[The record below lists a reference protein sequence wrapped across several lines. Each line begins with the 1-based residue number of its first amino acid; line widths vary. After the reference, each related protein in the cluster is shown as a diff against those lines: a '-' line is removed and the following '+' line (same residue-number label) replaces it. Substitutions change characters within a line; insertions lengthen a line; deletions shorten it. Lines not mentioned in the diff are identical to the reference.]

1 MEQRRSRRVAGAVK
15 WIGKEMRNLLFSL
28 SAAGLI
34 MSAAPALAQTTTT
47 VDAAGTTTT
56 QTTVVKDKASAG
68 AGVGIVGG
76 AVTGAVVG
84 GPVGAVVGAVVG
96 GVAGAAVDPPKR
108 VRTYI
113 TTTQV
118 QPVVYDGAIGVGA
131 VLPDTVTVYDI
142 PKYERYRWTYINGQR
157 LLVDRRTHKVVA
169 IINDN

>member
-1 MEQRRSRRVAGAVK
+1 
-15 WIGKEMRNLLFSL
+15 
-28 SAAGLI
+28 

-113 TTTQV
+113 TTTEV
-118 QPVVYDGAIGVGA
+118 QPVMYDGNIAVGA
-131 VLPDTVTVYDI
+131 VLPDTVTEYDI
-142 PKYERYRWTYINGQR
+142 PKYARYRWTYINGQR

-169 IINDN
+169 IINNN

>member
-1 MEQRRSRRVAGAVK
+1 
-15 WIGKEMRNLLFSL
+15 MRNLLFSL

-34 MSAAPALAQTTTT
+34 LSAAPALAQTTTT
-47 VDAAGTTTT
+47 ADQNGTTTT
-56 QTTVVKDKASAG
+56 QTTVTKDKASAG
-68 AGVGIVGG
+68 AGVGVVGG
-76 AVTGAVVG
+76 AATGAVVG

-118 QPVVYDGAIGVGA
+118 DPVSYNGNIAVGA
-131 VLPDTVTVYDI
+131 VLPDTVTEYDI

-157 LLVDRRTHKVVA
+157 LLVDRRTHKIVA
-169 IINDN
+169 VINDN

>member
-1 MEQRRSRRVAGAVK
+1 
-15 WIGKEMRNLLFSL
+15 MRNLLFSL

-56 QTTVVKDKASAG
+56 QTTIVKDKASAG
-68 AGVGIVGG
+68 VGVVGG

-84 GPVGAVVGAVVG
+84 GPVGAVIGGVVG
-96 GVAGAAVDPPKR
+96 GVAGMAVDPPKR

-118 QPVVYDGAIGVGA
+118 EPVVYDGAIGVGA
-131 VLPDTVTVYDI
+131 VLPDTVTEYDI
-142 PKYERYRWTYINGQR
+142 PKYARYRWTFINGQR
-157 LLVDRRTHKVVA
+157 LLIDRKTHKVVA
-169 IINDN
+169 IINPN